1 MSVPAGDFSQ
11 FYQEQLKPILQS
23 LEEERQQKTQR
34 FGQIALIS
42 IVFGG
47 LLTLLLAATARE
59 VGLIAFLPLG
69 GALLVILISYG
80 MMTSE
85 WSRLFKWR
93 VLTRLVK
100 FVSPELAYQP
110 ERYIS
115 EEEFR
120 ESLLFQRDP
129 DRYHGEDLIEGRVGQ
144 TAIRLSEVHAEYKT
158 EHYDSKGNRYT
169 TWHTLFR
176 GLFILADF
184 NKHFNG
190 ITLVLPDVEQ
200 NLLGW
205 FGQVLQG
212 LSAKL
217 GMQPGELVKL
227 EDPDFER
234 AFKVYST
241 DQIEAR
247 YILTPSLMARI
258 LRFRQLTQS
267 EIRLAFIASRLYV
280 AIPTMHNYFEAPSL
294 FAPVGE
300 LLKPETM
307 GKYLHELQF
316 ALAVVDELNLNT
328 RIWTKR

>member
-69 GALLVILISYG
+69 GALLIILISYG
-80 MMTSE
+80 VMTSE

>member
-1 MSVPAGDFSQ
+1 MSGSADEFSQ
-11 FYQEQLKPILQS
+11 FYREQLEPILRS
-23 LEEERQQKTQR
+23 LEAERQQATQR
-34 FGQIALIS
+34 FGQITLLS
-42 IVFGG
+42 VVVGG
-47 LLTLLLAATARE
+47 LLTLLLAAAE
-59 VGLIAFLPLG
+59 VGLLAFLPLG
-69 GALLVILISYG
+69 GALLVILVAYG
-80 MMTSE
+80 VLASE
-85 WSRLFKWR
+85 WSRQFKGR
-93 VLTRLVK
+93 VLTRLVQ
-100 FVSPELAYQP
+100 FVSAELEYQP
-110 ERYIS
+110 DRYIS

-129 DRYHGEDLIEGRVGQ
+129 DRYRGEDLIEGRVGQ
-144 TAIRLSEVHAEYKT
+144 TTLRLSEVHAEYEI

-176 GLFILADF
+176 GLFIVADF
-184 NKHFNG
+184 NKHFHG

-200 NLLGW
+200 SLLGW
-205 FGQVLQG
+205 FGQTLQG

-247 YILTPSLMARI
+247 YILTPSLMERI
-258 LRFRQLTQS
+258 LHFRERTQS

-280 AIPTMHNYFEAPSL
+280 AIPTTHNYFEAPSL

-300 LLKPETM
+300 LLKPETI

>member
-227 EDPDFER
+227 EDPEFER

>member
-1 MSVPAGDFSQ
+1 
-11 FYQEQLKPILQS
+11 
-23 LEEERQQKTQR
+23 
-34 FGQIALIS
+34 
-42 IVFGG
+42 
-47 LLTLLLAATARE
+47 
-59 VGLIAFLPLG
+59 
-69 GALLVILISYG
+69 
-80 MMTSE
+80 
-85 WSRLFKWR
+85 

-100 FVSPELAYQP
+100 FISPELEYRPDQ
-110 ERYIS
+110 YIS
-115 EEEFR
+115 ETEFR
-120 ESLLFQRDP
+120 NSLLFQMDP
-129 DRYHGEDLIEGRVGQ
+129 DRYRGEDLIEGRVGQ
-144 TAIRLSEVHAEYKT
+144 TALRLSEVHAEYKT
-158 EHYDSKGNRYT
+158 EHYDSNGNRYT

-176 GLFILADF
+176 GLFIIADF

-247 YILTPSLMARI
+247 YILTPSLIARI
-258 LRFRQLTQS
+258 LRFRERTQS

-280 AIPTMHNYFEAPSL
+280 AIPTTRDYFEAPSL

-300 LLKPETM
+300 LLRSETI

>member
-1 MSVPAGDFSQ
+1 MSAPSGDFSQ
-11 FYQEQLKPILQS
+11 FYREQLEPILRS
-23 LEEERQQKTQR
+23 LETERQQTTQR
-34 FGQIALIS
+34 FGQITLFTVLI
-42 IVFGG
+42 GG
-47 LLTLLLAATARE
+47 LLTLLLASFARE
-59 VGLIAFLPLG
+59 LGGIVFLPLG
-69 GALLVILISYG
+69 GALLVIGIAYG
-80 MMTSE
+80 IMAGE

-100 FVSPELAYQP
+100 FISPELEYQP
-110 ERYIS
+110 ERSIS

-120 ESLLFQRDP
+120 ASLLFQREP
-129 DRYHGEDLIEGRVGQ
+129 DRYRGEDLIEGRVGQ

-158 EHYDSKGNRYT
+158 EHYDSKGRRYT

-176 GLFILADF
+176 GLFIVADF

-212 LSAKL
+212 VSATL
-217 GMQPGELVKL
+217 GFQPGELVKL
-227 EDPDFER
+227 EDPEFER

-258 LRFRQLTQS
+258 LRFRQLTDS

-280 AIPTMHNYFEAPSL
+280 AIPTIHNYFEAPSL

-300 LLKPETM
+300 LLKPETI

>member
-1 MSVPAGDFSQ
+1 MSVSAGNFSQ
-11 FYQEQLKPILQS
+11 FYQEELQSILQE
-23 LEEERQQKTQR
+23 LEAERQQKTHR
-34 FGQIALIS
+34 FGQITLFSVIG
-42 IVFGG
+42 GG
-47 LLTLLLAATARE
+47 LLTLFLAAFARE
-59 VGLIAFLPLG
+59 AGLLAFLPLG
-69 GALLVILISYG
+69 AALLVIFISYG
-80 MMTSE
+80 MMASE

-93 VLTRLVK
+93 MLTRLVK
-100 FVSPELAYQP
+100 FVSPELAYYP

-115 EEEFR
+115 EREFR
-120 ESLLFQRDP
+120 SSLLFQRDP
-129 DRYHGEDLIEGRVGQ
+129 DRYRGEDLIEGRVGQ
-144 TAIRLSEVHAEYKT
+144 TAIRLSEVHAEYKM
-158 EHYDSKGNRYT
+158 EHYDSKGRRYT

-176 GLFILADF
+176 GLFIIADF
-184 NKHFNG
+184 NKHFSG

-227 EDPDFER
+227 EDPEFER

-247 YILTPSLMARI
+247 YILTPSLMERI
-258 LRFRQLTQS
+258 LRFRERTQS
-267 EIRLAFIASRLYV
+267 EIRLAFIASHLYV
-280 AIPTMHNYFEAPSL
+280 AIPTAHDHFEAPSL
-294 FAPVGE
+294 FAPVGT
-300 LLKPETM
+300 LLKPETLN
-307 GKYLHELQF
+307 KYLQELRF

>member
-1 MSVPAGDFSQ
+1 MSAPAGDLNQ
-11 FYQEQLKPILQS
+11 FYREQLEPILRS

-34 FGQIALIS
+34 FGQITLFS
-42 IVFGG
+42 IIFGG
-47 LLTLLLAATARE
+47 LFTLILAGFSPE
-59 VGLIAFLPLG
+59 LGVFAFLPLG
-69 GALLVILISYG
+69 IALLVILIAYAT
-80 MMTSE
+80 MTSE

-100 FVSPELAYQP
+100 FVSPELEYHP
-110 ERYIS
+110 ERFIS
-115 EEEFR
+115 EAEFR
-120 ESLLFQRDP
+120 QSLLFQREP
-129 DRYHGEDLIEGRVGQ
+129 DRYRGEDLIEGRVGQ
-144 TAIRLSEVHAEYKT
+144 TALRLSEVHAEYET

-176 GLFILADF
+176 GLFIIADF
-184 NKHFNG
+184 NKHFSG
-190 ITLVLPDVEQ
+190 VTLVLPDVEEK
-200 NLLGW
+200 LLGW
-205 FGQVLQG
+205 LGQTLQSWG
-212 LSAKL
+212 AKL

-227 EDPDFER
+227 EDPVFER

-247 YILTPSLMARI
+247 YILTPSLMERI
-258 LRFRQLTQS
+258 LRFRERTRS

-280 AIPTMHNYFEAPSL
+280 AIPTTHDYFEAPSL

-300 LLKPETM
+300 LLKPETI
-307 GKYLHELQF
+307 GKYLEELQF

>member
-1 MSVPAGDFSQ
+1 MSVPTGDFDQ
-11 FYQEQLKPILQS
+11 FYQEQLQPILHS
-23 LEEERQQKTQR
+23 LEAERQQKTQR
-34 FGQIALIS
+34 FGKIALIS
-42 IVFGG
+42 IVVGG
-47 LLTLLLAATARE
+47 LLTLLLAAVARE
-59 VGLIAFLPLG
+59 FGLLAFLPMG
-69 GALLVILISYG
+69 GALLVILIAYG

-100 FVSPELAYQP
+100 FVSPELEYQP

-120 ESLLFQRDP
+120 SSLLFQRDP
-129 DRYHGEDLIEGRVGQ
+129 DRYRGEDLIEGRVGQ
-144 TAIRLSEVHAEYKT
+144 TALRLSELHAEYKT
-158 EHYDSKGNRYT
+158 EHYDSKGNRRT

-176 GLFILADF
+176 GLFIVADF
-184 NKHFNG
+184 NKHFHG

-205 FGQVLQG
+205 FGQMLQG

-227 EDPDFER
+227 EDPEFER

-247 YILTPSLMARI
+247 YILTPSLMERI
-258 LRFRQLTQS
+258 LRFRQLTKS

-280 AIPTMHNYFEAPSL
+280 AIPTTHDHFEAPSL

-300 LLKPETM
+300 LLKPETI
-307 GKYLHELQF
+307 GKYLHELRF

>member
-1 MSVPAGDFSQ
+1 MSVPTGDFSQ

-227 EDPDFER
+227 EDPEFER